1 LKKTF
6 KFHSKGC
13 SRAGSKLLGFRSVRK
28 QRNLTADDYL
38 RLAISTGSPA
48 EAAVLAERGLRHY
61 GDVSGDQAIDP
72 ETRLLLLREIY
83 RAHLHARRLRSAHA
97 VARKTA
103 RLGVAQEIAHVDLAR
118 ACAALGWWGRAA
130 QAYRISAR
138 TAPAARRAMH
148 WASVAVAL
156 HHAEHY
162 EDAMSALERAVRW
175 SLSTRPL
182 HRAYMALV
190 QLDAGRRVDEL
201 ESLTEVVDELECAR
215 CGEGFGRY
223 VLGLLYAAKGERA
236 RATRHLK
243 QFVKRNAEDPLRSI
257 TLASEIRRA
266 RRTLRELRG
275 AKPPAP
281 SSPSSNLPG

>member
-1 LKKTF
+1 MKTF

-13 SRAGSKLLGFRSVRK
+13 LCARVKLVVFRSVRK

-48 EAAVLAERGLRHY
+48 EAAVLAERGLRHH
-61 GDVSGDQAIDP
+61 GDAAGDQAIDP

-118 ACAALGWWGRAA
+118 ACAALGWWSRAA

-156 HHAEHY
+156 HHAEQY
-162 EDAMSALERAVRW
+162 DDAMSALERAVRW
-175 SLSTRPL
+175 SLTTRPL

-190 QLDAGRRVDEL
+190 QLDSGRRVDEIENL
-201 ESLTEVVDELECAR
+201 AEVVDELECAR

-223 VLGLLYAAKGERA
+223 VLGLLYAAKGERE
-236 RATRHLK
+236 RASRHLR
-243 QFVKRNAEDPLRSI
+243 QFIKRNADDPLRSI
-257 TLASEIRRA
+257 TLASELRRA
-266 RRTLRELRG
+266 RRTLRDLRG
-275 AKPPAP
+275 PRTPAASTP
-281 SSPSSNLPG
+281 STNLPG

>member
-1 LKKTF
+1 M
-6 KFHSKGC
+6 
-13 SRAGSKLLGFRSVRK
+13 FRSVRK

-48 EAAVLAERGLRHY
+48 EAAVLAERGLRHH
-61 GDVSGDQAIDP
+61 GDAAGDQAIDP

-97 VARKTA
+97 VARKMT

-118 ACAALGWWGRAA
+118 ACAALGWWSRAA

-156 HHAEHY
+156 HHAEQY
-162 EDAMSALERAVRW
+162 DDAMSALERAVRW

-190 QLDAGRRVDEL
+190 QLDAGRRAEEIDNL
-201 ESLTEVVDELECAR
+201 AEVVDELECAR

-223 VLGLLYAAKGERA
+223 VLGLLYAASRDDLRA
-236 RATRHLK
+236 RAHLRT
-243 QFVKRNAEDPLRSI
+243 FIKRNAGDPMRAS
-257 TLASEIRRA
+257 TLAAEIRSAREALRA
-266 RRTLRELRG
+266 IRKRSPTQPPVAPTPASG
-275 AKPPAP
+275 A
-281 SSPSSNLPG
+281 